1 MRPASNNKQQDG
13 STDMGDLRTSNASA
27 PSPAVVDRGVLFAIT
42 CHCTLAANFRLT
54 CGSYW
59 VLGLCVAR
67 RKPKQQLHIGRETV
81 VGTHKIQR
89 SRL

>member
-42 CHCTLAANFRLT
+42 CHCTLAR
-54 CGSYW
+54 
-59 VLGLCVAR
+59 
-67 RKPKQQLHIGRETV
+67 
-81 VGTHKIQR
+81 
-89 SRL
+89 